1 MENEQVEGDTLA
13 QGQTREQPVRSA
25 SQQQQQQPN
34 EIAAANVRSSLAE
47 IETQTSHLLNRLENV
62 RNTSQKRVTGEQALT
77 VPSPSQQPSLPPAGT
92 SEGDRPSQRSR
103 NDGPPKRTTAEV
115 MDLLERLL
123 LRSVSNGS
131 TVDEEEQDEY
141 VLPPLDEVSHLAVLQ
156 HATTA
161 YLCSLERQQLVR
173 AAARLASDALS
184 WQASLFKF
192 PIAYGTGYYRDDGEC
207 VLQAL
212 RMALVNQLNDN
223 RLQRVQSA
231 AIYLSEMG
239 HMFTMQHACR
249 YLGLPI
255 ACIRVVPCVRTGDAA
270 GQMDLEELE
279 RHITGDVADGWQ
291 PLFVMATAGSP
302 ITGASDNI
310 TLLSVICA
318 THKIWLHCQGNG
330 LAAFALS
337 DHFTPNPKTMP
348 TSLTLSLNSWLGV
361 SGLPTVLVYQPSR
374 NRVSTFF
381 DNDPVTAN
389 RINCLGTWS
398 ALQVL
403 GSDAITDRI
412 FAAFDSCRSLCQL
425 LHEIEGISV
434 LSKVLPGG
442 SSEEYRAMLAGATRY
457 NELFTLGVPTV
468 VFQFDG
474 RSAVSGEQQPAAEPH
489 PSLVSSPNDTAEA
502 CIEKTAAN
510 AGYYD
515 RLNTWLGQILMRDCP
530 PLALELIEHENNGIC
545 LRYYPFLPG
554 YGEQLVGRVPKL
566 LSEAGQCIRTQ
577 CDILHATIQHRVRF
591 HRLVEASGSL
601 RPIELHDW
609 AGLGGVQYVPEGWD
623 AMLTDQTK
631 AELNKLN
638 SALVDELQ
646 QTDGAFSLGESSDGL
661 ICVRF
666 GMVTSETDIEEL
678 LDLVVST
685 ARSIQEHSKILDT
698 MSEILKKGIEAATMD
713 LQREAEEKLWQ
724 EGILRQVPLVG
735 RVVNWW
741 SPVAKETGMKG
752 RSLNLTQGVVEST
765 ENIYKYHMQMT
776 PKTSTGLGGSKG
788 PPAPLVQKP
797 IGVIADDTQPFHS
810 VNASS
815 STEHSSSGSNSN
827 IPPALTKLVPSPT
840 SMLAGMA
847 KPDAM
852 EHTAVQGGGEK
863 GEDGGTAVA
872 GGGGAA
878 KET

>member
-1 MENEQVEGDTLA
+1 MKEHEMENEVEGDTLA
-13 QGQTREQPVRSA
+13 QGQTRESASGA
-25 SQQQQQQPN
+25 SQQQQLPY

-47 IETQTSHLLNRLENV
+47 IETQTSNLLNRLENV
-62 RNTSQKRVTGEQALT
+62 RNTSHKKLAGEQSLT
-77 VPSPSQQPSLPPAGT
+77 PAASPPAAT
-92 SEGDRPSQRSR
+92 SEGDKTTQQSSGHARPR
-103 NDGPPKRTTAEV
+103 NEGPPKRTPAEV

-123 LRSVSNGS
+123 LRSVNGS
-131 TVDEEEQDEY
+131 SNDEEEQDEF

-161 YLCSLERQQLVR
+161 YLCSLERQQLAR
-173 AAARLASDALS
+173 AAVRLTSDALN

-192 PIAYGTGYYRDDGEC
+192 PITNSTGYYRDDGEC

-212 RMALVNQLNDN
+212 RMALINQLNDN

-231 AIYLSEMG
+231 AVYLSEMG
-239 HMFTMQHACR
+239 HLFTMQHACR

-255 ACIRVVPCVRTGDAA
+255 ASIRVVPCIKTGDAA

-279 RHITGDVADGWQ
+279 RIITGDVADGWQ
-291 PLFVMATAGSP
+291 PLFLMATAGSP

-310 TLLSVICA
+310 ALLSIICGA
-318 THKIWLHCQGNG
+318 HKMWLHCQGHG
-330 LAAFALS
+330 LAAFTLS
-337 DHFTPNPKTMP
+337 DHFTPSPKCMP
-348 TSLTLSLNSWLGV
+348 TSLTLSLNSWFGV
-361 SGLPTVLVYQPSR
+361 SGLPTVLVYQQSR
-374 NRVSTFF
+374 NRVTTFF

-398 ALQVL
+398 ALQAL
-403 GSDAITDRI
+403 GNDAITDRI

-425 LHEIEGISV
+425 LLEIEGISV
-434 LSKVLPGG
+434 LSKVLPVG
-442 SSEEYRAMLAGATRY
+442 SSEEYRDMLANATKY
-457 NELFTLGVPTV
+457 NELFELAVPTV

-474 RSAVSGEQQPAAEPH
+474 RNSTVAEP
-489 PSLVSSPNDTAEA
+489 SNDTTAPLDDREA
-502 CIEKTAAN
+502 LCIEKTTGN

-530 PLALELIEHENNGIC
+530 PLALELIEHESNGIC

-554 YGEQLVGRVPKL
+554 YGEQLVGRVSKMV
-566 LSEAGQCIRTQ
+566 SEAGQCIRTQ

-678 LDLVVST
+678 LELVIST

-797 IGVIADDTQPFHS
+797 IGIIADESQSFHS
-810 VNASS
+810 CNTSS
-815 STEHSSSGSNSN
+815 NSELTNSASNSN
-827 IPPALTKLVPSPT
+827 IPPVLAKSVPSLPST
-840 SMLAGMA
+840 MTGTVKSEAI
-847 KPDAM
+847 
-852 EHTAVQGGGEK
+852 EAVGEK
-863 GEDGGTAVA
+863 ADDGGAAVA
-872 GGGGAA
+872 GGAA
-878 KET
+878 KES

>member
-1 MENEQVEGDTLA
+1 MKTHEMEIGVEGDTL
-13 QGQTREQPVRSA
+13 TYKSCESSA
-25 SQQQQQQPN
+25 SQQQQQQQQPN

-47 IETQTSHLLNRLENV
+47 IETQTSNLLNRLENV
-62 RNTSQKRVTGEQALT
+62 RNTSQKKLTGEQALT
-77 VPSPSQQPSLPPAGT
+77 PAPAT
-92 SEGDRPSQRSR
+92 SEGDRVTQQSSGHARPRD
-103 NDGPPKRTTAEV
+103 DGPPKRTAAEV

-123 LRSVSNGS
+123 LQSVSGS
-131 TVDEEEQDEY
+131 SNDEEEQDEF

-173 AAARLASDALS
+173 AAARLTSDTLS

-192 PIAYGTGYYRDDGEC
+192 PSTHSTGYYRDDGEC
-207 VLQAL
+207 LLQAL
-212 RMALVNQLNDN
+212 RMALINQLNDN

-239 HMFTMQHACR
+239 HLFTMQHVCR

-255 ACIRVVPCVRTGDAA
+255 ACIRMVPCIKTGDAT

-279 RHITGDVADGWQ
+279 RIITGDVEDGWQ
-291 PLFVMATAGSP
+291 PLFVLATAGSP

-310 TLLSVICA
+310 ALLSVICG

-337 DHFTPNPKTMP
+337 DHFTPNPKSMP
-348 TSLTLSLNSWLGV
+348 TSLTLSLNSWFGV
-361 SGLPTVLVYQPSR
+361 SGLPTVLVYQQTR
-374 NRVSTFF
+374 NRITTIF
-381 DNDPVTAN
+381 DDDPVTAN

-398 ALQVL
+398 ALQTL
-403 GSDAITDRI
+403 GRDAITDRI
-412 FAAFDSCRSLCQL
+412 FAAFDSCRL
-425 LHEIEGISV
+425 LYQMLLEIEGINV

-442 SSEEYRAMLAGATRY
+442 SSEEYRNMLANATRY
-457 NELFTLGVPTV
+457 YELFELAVPTV

-474 RSAVSGEQQPAAEPH
+474 RSAVVQPVSGEQQKHPAAEPNH
-489 PSLVSSPNDTAEA
+489 TLASSSNNTTIPFDDTEV

-530 PLALELIEHENNGIC
+530 PLTLELIEHESNGIC

-554 YGEQLVGRVPKL
+554 YGEQLVGRVSKL
-566 LSEAGQCIRTQ
+566 ISEAGQCIRTQ

-591 HRLVEASGSL
+591 HRLVESSGSL
-601 RPIELHDW
+601 RPIDLHDW

-623 AMLTDQTK
+623 SMPTNQTK

-678 LDLVVST
+678 LELVIST
-685 ARSIQEHSKILDT
+685 ARSIQENSKVLDT

-776 PKTSTGLGGSKG
+776 PKTSIGLGSSKG

-797 IGVIADDTQPFHS
+797 IGV
-810 VNASS
+810 SS
-815 STEHSSSGSNSN
+815 EGSNSATNSN
-827 IPPALTKLVPSPT
+827 IPSVLANLPPLPPS
-840 SMLAGMA
+840 MFAGQMA
-847 KPDAM
+847 KSDVIEASAIA
-852 EHTAVQGGGEK
+852 EVGGEK
-863 GEDGGTAVA
+863 GVSEATLVA
-872 GGGGAA
+872 GGAA
-878 KET
+878 TVVS